1 MIKAKNNVYYILLSF
16 VIVLYAVCCCT
27 PKFALSVYFLLPFV
41 LGSMFVLLGLGKL
54 LSNNNL
60 VLTMLVLLYSL
71 LVIFYN
77 LLGISSTSPA
87 EVFQHLQFFFFILIM
102 ELMAGVKENKKLR
115 KALFV
120 AVLIVF
126 VNVVDNIYISILY
139 PEINTMRHYMDEQF
153 LAQINAGGGWFY
165 TMSLFF
171 FNICFFGFMHSGGK
185 LKIAMLICSLFSAV
199 YILAYCN
206 KASVVVFFLMSLLL
220 QLLAYKSKSVKSF
233 YVYCFIVAGIVT
245 LLVGALQEVIV
256 DFIISVSPS
265 ERLTQRLVL
274 LVDANNI
281 EANESTLSSRQNL
294 YWLSIET
301 WLSDISSFFFGI
313 GDHRASYDV
322 EKTGIGQHSDFADS
336 LARYGVL
343 GLSLLLPILIK
354 AFKLL
359 LSFFDKNDRTSVVCI
374 VIAFICCGITKK
386 VFLPSVGFLLF
397 VVLPLFSVYVKQE
410 KKKF

>member
-1 MIKAKNNVYYILLSF
+1 MIKTTNNVNNILLSY

-27 PKFALSVYFLLPFV
+27 PKFALSEYFLLPFV
-41 LGSMFVLLGLGKL
+41 LGGMFVLSVFGKL

-60 VLTMLVLLYSL
+60 VLTLLVLLYSL

-102 ELMAGVKENKKLR
+102 ELMAGVKEKKKLR
-115 KALFV
+115 IAFFM
-120 AVLIVF
+120 AVLIVA

-139 PEINTMRHYMDEQF
+139 PEINTMRHYMDEKF

-171 FNICFFGFMHSGGK
+171 FNICFFGFMHSGEK
-185 LKIAMLICSLFSAV
+185 LKIAMLICSIFSAI
-199 YILAYCN
+199 YIIGYCN
-206 KASVVVFFLMSLLL
+206 KASVVVFFIMSLLL
-220 QLLAYKSKSVKSF
+220 QLLAYKCKSVKTF
-233 YVYCFIVAGIVT
+233 YVSCFVVAGIAT

-265 ERLTQRLVL
+265 DRLTQRLVL
-274 LVDANNI
+274 LVDANNV
-281 EANESTLSSRQNL
+281 EANESTLTSRQNL

-301 WLSDISSFFFGI
+301 WLSNISSFLFGI
-313 GDHRASYDV
+313 GDHRASFDV

-359 LSFFDKNDRTSVVCI
+359 MSFFDKKYRTSVVCI
-374 VIAFICCGITKK
+374 IIAFICCGITKK
-386 VFLPSVGFLLF
+386 VFLPSAGFLLF
-397 VVLPLFSVYVKQE
+397 ILFPLFSLYSL
-410 KKKF
+410 F